1 MIKYIQLRRHGA
13 SLYMRLPASY
23 VHENGLNAGDFILWD
38 PANFK
43 LIKQSTIDAIV
54 EPAVSETAPE
64 EAMAGE

>member
-1 MIKYIQLRRHGA
+1 
-13 SLYMRLPASY
+13 MRLPAAF

-54 EPAVSETAPE
+54 EPAAMSE
-64 EAMAGE
+64 EAVEAAE